1 METELSIFAVLGH
14 WVAIFITICTLS
26 YLYDDNPFY
35 KLAEHLFVGTSIGY
49 VLVVQYYDVLRPN
62 LIDRL
67 LDPALGMS
75 RLVYLVPLLLVV
87 FLFLRL
93 TRRYSWL
100 GRIAIAF
107 VIGIYA
113 GLEVPAVANTDLVQQ
128 VSSTIQSA
136 QEYSIEVRAAEGGAW
151 AYVAATWA
159 EAVGLV
165 VLVLGMAAGLV
176 YFFFSIEH
184 RGVVGGIAKA
194 GIWVLMVGFGAA
206 FGYTVQGRI
215 SLAIGRAM
223 YCLGS
228 NQSVEEAAQLH
239 SKLVSLVLVVV
250 VFGTTIWLERRRRR
264 LEDESTSSP

>member
-1 METELSIFAVLGH
+1 MEIGILDIVGH
-14 WVAIFITICTLS
+14 WIAIFITIATLS
-26 YLYDDNPFY
+26 YLYADNPFY
-35 KLAEHLFVGTSIGY
+35 KLAEHVFVGVSIGY
-49 VLVVQYYDVLRPN
+49 VLVVQYFDVLRPN

-67 LDPALGMS
+67 LDPALGAA
-75 RLVYLVPLLLVV
+75 RAVYLIPLMLVV

-93 TRRYSWL
+93 TRRWSWL

-113 GLEVPAVANTDLVQQ
+113 GLEVPAVVNTDLVQQ
-128 VSSTIQSA
+128 LASTVKA
-136 QEYSIEVRAAEGGAW
+136 VNGYATGIEGWADVGA
-151 AYVAATWA
+151 TLA
-159 EAVGLV
+159 EAVGLL

-184 RGVVGGIAKA
+184 KGVVGAVAK
-194 GIWVLMVGFGAA
+194 GGVWVLMVGFGAA

-228 NQSVEEAAQLH
+228 TQSEAEAAQLH
-239 SKLVSLVLVVV
+239 SKLVSVICVVLI
-250 VFGTTIWLERRRRR
+250 FGTIAWIKSRRGRAEPDRGPR
-264 LEDESTSSP
+264 DGR